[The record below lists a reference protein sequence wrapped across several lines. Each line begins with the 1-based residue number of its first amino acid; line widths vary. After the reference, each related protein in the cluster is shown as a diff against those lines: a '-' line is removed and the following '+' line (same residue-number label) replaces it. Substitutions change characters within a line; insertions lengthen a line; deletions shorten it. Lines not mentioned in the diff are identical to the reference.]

1 LCPICRRTFRAEKV
15 LAYVEA
21 FCSVPV
27 LSVHASH
34 HGLLFW
40 RPRGEVVQDNILS
53 WMTLLPDDLAANLLG
68 IDAFILPVPDH
79 IEPDASLDQN
89 LTCRLHGLLPDRP
102 IPDTLPV

>member
-40 RPRGEVVQDNILS
+40 RPPGPVVQDNILS
-53 WMTLLPDDLAANLLG
+53 WMTLLPDDLAANLLA

-79 IEPDASLDQN
+79 IEPDATLDQN